1 MALILKSVGRG
12 DNFTKSPYM
21 EHLKQTYSVRVELLK
36 MR

>member
-1 MALILKSVGRG
+1 MALILKSVG
-12 DNFTKSPYM
+12 DNFIKSPYM